1 MGSILQDCYET
12 KRRSCRKV
20 VFEFSSMVKTS
31 VQEDETKNVLKADYF
46 AAYDWTRVIG
56 KIDLTVRSQPR
67 LGVEPTNY
75 LWAETKQG
83 KRKDIYESFIQL
95 ILTIGKG
102 RIYEQEMP
110 PYFLGAADA
119 EKIAFVE
126 YNKVMH
132 IFSKTD
138 FNWNVTPSDHSTKEF
153 RELYDLLHDDLANDV
168 RIYKFAYDDK
178 LIRSFIR
185 SNFKEGRKDVR
196 KQSVGKNNFT
206 FVYFDWVKSVK
217 DSIAVDWQAM
227 QKAGILDCD
236 FFLADLMSKDGMSI
250 KDKLKVVLEKTK
262 YKVLVKA
269 DLGGI
274 FGDAFKEFSFK
285 DGQKAYNQFWN
296 RYERPPKPIYQR
308 YILDRRD
315 LLVPQDIREI
325 KGSYYTPE
333 QWVRLSQE
341 YLAKALGE
349 DWQEEYYVWDCAA
362 GSGNLLRGLTNK
374 YNIYASTLDD
384 SDVKVMHD
392 AIDGGRLNLVKSNVF
407 QFDFLNDGYIE
418 KDGVMVS
425 DLVNCKKIPESLRNI
440 IADSEKRKKLV
451 IYINPPYAESSNK
464 RTKTGSGENR
474 ENLSISEVK
483 NLYQFNCGKALNE
496 LFAQFY
502 VRIVEEIPSSTLAVF
517 SKLNTL
523 QGSNFRDFRRLY
535 GRKLRSLFIVPANT
549 FDNVKG
555 DFPIGFQIYD
565 CGSIDDFESID
576 AHVYGYDGQW
586 SELKKVSSYKGKKY
600 IIDWYRKHYDKTG
613 CRIAYMRY
621 VGTDFQN
628 SGDTFIAAQPSENDV
643 RKCLGTWITPDNLL
657 ASCVYFAVRL
667 CIPKNWKNDR
677 DQFLYPKENVLLDTE
692 FVYDCLIYAI
702 FSGQNKYM
710 FDGKVCYWIPY
721 YEEEVNSPSP
731 FNSRFLSDFLNGKI
745 KRKDPKGYTADMFE
759 QQAAEETAK
768 MKPLDALSDEARAV
782 LDSGREIW
790 RYYMTKPGI
799 RANASFLDIRA
810 YFQGYK
816 VTDKGKRMMNSTS
829 TDERYTELLADL
841 RGKMKALE
849 AHIEPKIYEHGFLL
863 K

>member
-1 MGSILQDCYET
+1 MAKKENI
-12 KRRSCRKV
+12 
-20 VFEFSSMVKTS
+20 
-31 VQEDETKNVLKADYF
+31 QEDETKNVLKAVYF

-56 KIDLTVRSQPR
+56 KIDLAVCSQPQ
-67 LGVEPTNY
+67 LGIIPTNY

-83 KRKDIYESFIQL
+83 RKKDIYESFIQL
-95 ILTIGKG
+95 ILTIGKA
-102 RIYEQEMP
+102 RIFEQEMP

-132 IFSKTD
+132 IFSKSD

-153 RELYDLLHDDLANDV
+153 RELYDLLHDELASDV
-168 RIYKFAYDDK
+168 RIFKFAYDDK

-185 SNFKEGRKDVR
+185 NNFKEGRKDVK

-296 RYERPPKPIYQR
+296 RYERPPKPVYQR

-349 DWQEEYYVWDCAA
+349 DWQEEYYIWDCAA

-392 AIDGGRLNLVKSNVF
+392 AIDGGRLNLLKNNVF
-407 QFDFLNDGYIE
+407 QFDFLNDGYE
-418 KDGVMVS
+418 KAQDGSTVS
-425 DLVNCKKIPESLRNI
+425 ALATCSKIPESLRKI

-451 IYINPPYAESSNK
+451 IYINPPYAEVSSKGEKGKKGVNVSVVHDLYLDDFGTAGRELYIQFLYRIDK
-464 RTKTGSGENR
+464 EISGCR
-474 ENLSISEVK
+474 
-483 NLYQFNCGKALNE
+483 
-496 LFAQFY
+496 
-502 VRIVEEIPSSTLAVF
+502 LAEF
-517 SKLNTL
+517 SKLKIL
-523 QGSNFRDFRRLY
+523 QGAGFDEIRNVFTPRLDY
-535 GRKLRSLFIVPANT
+535 MFCVPADT

-555 DFPIGFQIYD
+555 QFPIGFKIWNT
-565 CGSIDDFESID
+565 GIRESFHSIESD
-576 AHVYGYDGQW
+576 V
-586 SELKKVSSYKGKKY
+586 
-600 IIDWYRKHYDKTG
+600 YDKSGNTLISKTIRLVSKRDVINNWISKYSPVKG
-613 CRIAYMRY
+613 DLSLKIGFLC
-621 VGTDFQN
+621 GTNGNSFQHN
-628 SGDTFIAAQPSENDV
+628 NIVYIVN
-643 RKCLGTWITPDNLL
+643 RKEQMANPRGIWIVADNLF
-657 ASCVYFAVRL
+657 ASSVYMAIRHSVEATWL
-667 CIPKNWKNDR
+667 NDR
-677 DQFLYPKENVLLDTE
+677 DQFLAPKDSWAGDLE
-692 FVYDCLIYAI
+692 FQTDCLVWSI
-702 FSGQNKYM
+702 FNNAVREENG
-710 FDGKVCYWIPY
+710 VCNWIPF
-721 YEEEVNSPSP
+721 YEEEVNSPAP
-731 FNSRFLSDFLNGKI
+731 FNSRFMADFLHGKI
-745 KRKDPKGYTADMFE
+745 QRKKVEVLEDLFT
-759 QQAAEETAK
+759 QLAAEESAK
-768 MKPLDALSDEARAV
+768 KVPIEALSPASKAV
-782 LDSGREIW
+782 LDAGREIW
-790 RYYMTKPGI
+790 KYYLTQPDVNV
-799 RANASFLDIRA
+799 NASFLDIRA
-810 YFQGYK
+810 FFQGYK
-816 VTDKGKRMMNSTS
+816 ITDSGKRMMNSS
-829 TDERYTELLADL
+829 SYDAHYTELLADL

-849 AHIEPKIYEHGFLL
+849 ANIEPKIYEHGFLL

>member
-1 MGSILQDCYET
+1 MAVGQSI
-12 KRRSCRKV
+12 
-20 VFEFSSMVKTS
+20 
-31 VQEDETKNVLKADYF
+31 QEDETKNVLKARYF
-46 AAYDWTRVIG
+46 GAYDWTRVIG
-56 KIDLTVRSQPR
+56 KIDLCVRSKPR
-67 LGVEPTNY
+67 PGFLPTNF

-83 KRKDIYESFIQL
+83 RRKDIYGSFIQL
-95 ILTIGKG
+95 ILTIGRW

-126 YNKVMH
+126 YNKLMH

-168 RIYKFAYDDK
+168 KIYKFAYDDK

-185 SNFKEGRKDVR
+185 SNFKEGRKDVK

-217 DSIAVDWQAM
+217 DSIAVDWKAL

-333 QWVRLSQE
+333 QWVRLSQG

-407 QFDFLNDGYIE
+407 QFDFLNDGYVTDTGNIVGDMANSE
-418 KDGVMVS
+418 
-425 DLVNCKKIPESLRNI
+425 KIPESLRKI
-440 IADSEKRKKLV
+440 LSDPEKRKKLV
-451 IYINPPYAESSNK
+451 IYINAPYKEATNG
-464 RTKTGSGENR
+464 RTSAGTGKNNTGATMGSKTWELYGSKIGAA
-474 ENLSISEVK
+474 I
-483 NLYQFNCGKALNE
+483 NE
-496 LFAQFY
+496 LFAQFSI
-502 VRIVEEIPSSTLAVF
+502 RIAKEIPGSVLAEF
-517 SKLNTL
+517 SKLKIL
-523 QGSNFRDFRRLY
+523 QAPNFSEFRRY
-535 GRKLRSLFIVPANT
+535 MNMDLRSLFLVPGDT
-549 FDNVKG
+549 FDNVSG
-555 DFPIGFQIYD
+555 QFPIGFQIYKTD
-565 CGSIDDFESID
+565 VACTFDQFEADVYVLRNKEPYFLGNKTIVSYDNRKLINPWASPLIRTGTTQVGYTVIIGNDFQHS
-576 AHVYGYDGQW
+576 
-586 SELKKVSSYKGKKY
+586 
-600 IIDWYRKHYDKTG
+600 
-613 CRIAYMRY
+613 RY
-621 VGTDFQN
+621 VNMFSSMPKSHGVVVVVEGLFV
-628 SGDTFIAAQPSENDV
+628 AAIYQ
-643 RKCLGTWITPDNLL
+643 
-657 ASCVYFAVRL
+657 AVRNIIEATWL
-667 CIPKNWKNDR
+667 NDR
-677 DQFLYPKENVLLDTE
+677 DQFLTPNDSWAGDLVFQT
-692 FVYDCLIYAI
+692 DCLIWSI
-702 FSGQNKYM
+702 FNNNVHEENGI
-710 FDGKVCYWIPY
+710 CHWIPF
-721 YEEEVNSPSP
+721 YECDVNSPAP
-731 FNSRFLSDFLNGKI
+731 FNSRFMADFLNGRI
-745 KRKDPKGYTADMFE
+745 ERKAPGVLGNLFE
-759 QQAAEETAK
+759 QQAAEEAANTR
-768 MKPLDALSDEARAV
+768 PLDALSDEARAV
-782 LDSGREIW
+782 LDAGREIW
-790 RYYMTKPGI
+790 RYYLEQPGVSV
-799 RANASFLDIRA
+799 NASFLDIRA

-816 VTDKGKRMMNSTS
+816 VTGKGKRMMNSTS
-829 TDERYTELLADL
+829 EDVRYTDLLADL
-841 RGKMKALE
+841 RHKMKVLE
-849 AHIEPKIYEHGFLL
+849 ANIEPKIYEHGFLL